1 MKLTLIVDYNATD
14 LYYVNMTSKLFPNL
28 KLAFFDIDGTLLR
41 RDFDGTLSVKSRAFN
56 HAVDAVFGIKDAD
69 YTKILGKR
77 LYGLTDKLILKTF
90 LGELGI
96 DENRYYLNET
106 ALFLAIDD
114 YFSKNRDGSDAA
126 GYYPLPG
133 VLDILQRLKS
143 ENIRLGLITG
153 NIRKHS
159 LWKLEP
165 TGLIGYFTTGG
176 FGDDAE
182 SRREIMQ
189 TAMARNPDIAAC
201 DICHFGDSPADLEA
215 ARDCHIKS
223 VAITDLGGGTHSR
236 DELAPIG
243 YGLIID
249 GWTEHEKI
257 ARYLC

>member
-1 MKLTLIVDYNATD
+1 MGN
-14 LYYVNMTSKLFPNL
+14 KLFPNL
-28 KLAFFDIDGTLLR
+28 KLAFFDIDGTLIR
-41 RDFDGTLSVKSRAFN
+41 RDFDGTLSVKQRAFN
-56 HAVDAVFGIKDAD
+56 HAVESVFDIKGAD
-69 YTKILGKR
+69 YTNILGKR

-90 LGELGI
+90 LGKLGI
-96 DENRYYLNET
+96 AESQYYLRET
-106 ALFLAIDD
+106 DLFLAIDD
-114 YFSKNRDGSDAA
+114 YFSMNRDTSQEQ
-126 GYYPLPG
+126 GYYPVPG
-133 VLDILQRLKS
+133 IPDLLNRLKT

-165 TGLIGYFTTGG
+165 IGLNGYFTTGG

-189 TAMARNPDIAAC
+189 TAIDRNPDIAAPN
-201 DICHFGDSPADLEA
+201 ICHFGDSPADLEA

-236 DELAPIG
+236 DELAIAE

-249 GWTEHEKI
+249 GWAEHEKI
-257 ARYLC
+257 TRYLS